1 MVDNCWSSLLAPSSD
16 ELHYNFRHCLHMQR
30 MEVTAVV
37 CYATGCIFFSFA
49 LVRHY
54 IEMWWKHFLL
64 MPIIRFVSE
73 SPRWL
78 LAMGRVEETMEVL
91 QKASKIN
98 KHPLP
103 VNMDK
108 ILKQVSYKLKLCS
121 NFCFIFF
128 EENSYITIFN
138 LMYMLYYV

>member
-1 MVDNCWSSLLAPSSD
+1 
-16 ELHYNFRHCLHMQR
+16 MQR

-37 CYATGCIFFSFA
+37 CYITSCIFFSFA
-49 LVRHY
+49 LVRHL
-54 IEMWWKHFLL
+54 IDIWQKHFLFIR
-64 MPIIRFVSE
+64 IIRFVPE

-108 ILKQVSYKLKLCS
+108 ILKQVSKKLKSHC
-121 NFCFIFF
+121 NFCFIFWRRIYKLHIYF
-128 EENSYITIFN
+128 DVIYIV
-138 LMYMLYYV
+138 YYVLLCLIQI